1 MVQRKEIRVMNI
13 KEMNPVVNIGTEK
26 SPLMVL
32 DATIMVLKYEQATGK
47 NYKVSDMDDYIRYVD
62 GYRDGYNATVEEAQM
77 TKAYD
82 GTTSVLLGGQLTK
95 AYAG

>member
-32 DATIMVLKYEQATGK
+32 DATIMVLKYEKATGR
-47 NYKVSDMDDYIRYVD
+47 NYKVSNMDDYLKYVD
-62 GYRDGYNATVEEAQM
+62 GYRDGYNATVE
-77 TKAYD
+77 
-82 GTTSVLLGGQLTK
+82 GTQLTK
-95 AYAG
+95 WED